1 MGTRNPPND
10 GTTTPSRTRGSTLD
24 KSGPPSCRAIAWMP
38 EPPSPSALLS
48 RATTSK
54 IKFGF
59 SKKTKNGNDFIEMIS
74 HHHTTS
80 HHTTSHH
87 IPSHH
92 ITSHHHIIT
101 SHLITAQHNTAQ
113 HSRSYTI
120 TPQHNKAQH
129 MGVRSMF
136 RFCSHYDSE
145 YYDFDIFVPHTC
157 TVSDI
162 LFTLTYEVLSFV

>member
-10 GTTTPSRTRGSTLD
+10 GTTTPSRTRDSSLD

-92 ITSHHHIIT
+92 TTSLRITSHYIRSHHITSHPIITSHHIIT
-101 SHLITAQHNTAQ
+101 Q
-113 HSRSYTI
+113 HSTWGLGRCLGFVHTMI
-120 TPQHNKAQH
+120 PNIMTL
-129 MGVRSMF
+129 
-136 RFCSHYDSE
+136 
-145 YYDFDIFVPHTC
+145 IF
-157 TVSDI
+157 
-162 LFTLTYEVLSFV
+162 

>member
-10 GTTTPSRTRGSTLD
+10 GTTTPSRTRDSTLD

-87 IPSHH
+87 ITSHPIPSHHIPPSHHH
-92 ITSHHHIIT
+92 ITSHHIT
-101 SHLITAQHNTAQ
+101 SQHNTAQ
-113 HSRSYTI
+113 HSTADHIPSHHTTSHHI
-120 TPQHNKAQH
+120 T
-129 MGVRSMF
+129 
-136 RFCSHYDSE
+136 
-145 YYDFDIFVPHTC
+145 
-157 TVSDI
+157 SD
-162 LFTLTYEVLSFV
+162 

>member
-24 KSGPPSCRAIAWMP
+24 KSGPPSCRAIVWMP

-101 SHLITAQHNTAQ
+101 SHHITSQHSTTQ
-113 HSRSYTI
+113 HSRSYSI
-120 TPQHNKAQH
+120 TPHH
-129 MGVRSMF
+129 IT
-136 RFCSHYDSE
+136 SHH
-145 YYDFDIFVPHTC
+145 I
-157 TVSDI
+157 
-162 LFTLTYEVLSFV
+162 TLHP